1 MNQNVSRRNFVK
13 GAATGALGLTAA
25 AGLGTA
31 GAALADDAA
40 AAATDAPVA
49 DEIAAATGSP
59 SKAEVYQALAQLNPD
74 DPSDWRSNSIEDFT
88 QTKLFSEWQF
98 GPFTLHH
105 RMIKSAAGS
114 LYLPEVTDE
123 RIIDEYV
130 EFVKNGCEF
139 VWVEDYAN
147 LMPHYP
153 ATYKARDASNAILD
167 QVAAAIHEAGG
178 YCGYQL
184 SLMGASFSGF
194 DATTAAEF
202 ECAEADDL
210 TLDEVKLVQQDF
222 IDVAVMLKDAGF
234 DAVEINAAGNNIG
247 QAFLSR
253 NRNHREDEYGPQ
265 SFENRARFVAEII
278 QGIKS
283 ACGEDFPVQVLINGI
298 EANDVDLG
306 QDAVFTTVEENCE
319 LAKQL
324 EAAGADSLHVRIGP
338 FGYHPAEFAG
348 DLYFS
353 GYGIN
358 GNTGYGTQFD
368 FDRHWEG
375 LLDGSHSG
383 CGLMLEVAAKIKAAV
398 SIPVGSVTYMDPAH
412 APDFFEKALQDGKVD
427 FFNMTR
433 PLYADPEYI
442 VKLREGRIDEIRPCN
457 RCLHCH
463 FDYDEDGNFYEHCRV
478 NATRMRAF
486 TDAMPDGPALPAL
499 SGDPKNVM
507 VVGGGAAGME
517 AARVAAQRGHSVTLY
532 EKNGYL
538 GGTLPFAAAV
548 KGEHENINDFNSY
561 LQRELEVYGVTVVT
575 GQEVTADFVRE
586 QAPDAVVEATGGV
599 VQTTGLA
606 GTEATNVV
614 PIADLLTA
622 EIGENVTIVGFCAP
636 AADAALRLIAEG
648 KHVTI
653 VMDQPIDKLGKGWS
667 AHVKEVVLPMLYTK
681 GTRVW
686 PNASVVS
693 VGDGEITINGDTG
706 CDITFACDTVVEAL
720 ELAANTALADEL
732 GGEFEVYTVGDALVD
747 PAKPHN
753 IAEAIATGNL
763 AARAI

>member
-13 GAATGALGLTAA
+13 GAATGAVGLAA
-25 AGLGTA
+25 AGALGSV
-31 GAALADDAA
+31 ALADEASDADAA
-40 AAATDAPVA
+40 SADTAAPATDDVP
-49 DEIAAATGSP
+49 D
-59 SKAEVYQALAQLNPD
+59 KASVYRTLAQLNPD
-74 DPSDWRSNSIEDFT
+74 DTSDWRSNSISDFT

-114 LYLPEVTDE
+114 LYLAEVTDE

-167 QVAAAIHEAGG
+167 QVAAAVHEAGG

-222 IDVAVMLKDAGF
+222 IDVAAMLKDAGF

-253 NRNHREDEYGPQ
+253 NRNHRDDEYGPQ
-265 SFENRARFVAEII
+265 SFENRARFVSEII

-306 QDAVFTTVEENCE
+306 QDDVFTTVEENCE
-319 LAKQL
+319 IAKQL

-358 GNTGYGTQFD
+358 GNTGYGAQFD

-375 LLDGSHSG
+375 LLDGNHSG

-412 APDFFEKALQDGKVD
+412 APDFFEAALQDGKVD

-486 TDAMPDGPALPAL
+486 TDAMPDGPALPEL

-517 AARVAAQRGHSVTLY
+517 AARVAALRGHNVTLY

-538 GGTLPFAAAV
+538 GGTLPFAASV
-548 KGEHENINDFNSY
+548 KGDHENIADLNSY
-561 LQRELEVYGVTVVT
+561 LQRQQEVCGVTVVT

-586 QAPDAVVEATGGV
+586 QAPDAVVVAAGGV
-599 VQTTGLA
+599 VQSTGLT

-614 PIADLLTA
+614 PIADMLTA
-622 EIGENVTIVGFCAP
+622 EIGENVTVVGFCAP
-636 AADAALRLIAEG
+636 AVDAALRLIAEG

-653 VMDQPIDKLGKGWS
+653 VMDQELGKLGKGWS
-667 AHVKEVVLPMLYTK
+667 AHVKEVVLPMLYVK

-686 PNASVVS
+686 PNAGVTA
-693 VGDGEITINGDTG
+693 VGDGTVTINGETG
-706 CDITFACDTVVEAL
+706 CDITVACDTVIEAL
-720 ELAANTALADEL
+720 ELAANTALAGEL
-732 GGEFEVYTVGDALVD
+732 AGEFEVHTVGDALVD

-753 IAEAIATGNL
+753 IAEAVATGNL
-763 AARAI
+763 AARAL